1 MNGSEVTQKDIF
13 RLSAVLYAETHETF
27 SATDIQSDIIR
38 CIIANGDNAPLSYE
52 EIAAGVASSY
62 HCHLAEDEIIRA
74 IARSKSKVYEIKKSN
89 GQETV
94 KLTSLAYKKTKESI
108 QKNIDYYIGLFLS
121 EYPEYDNEQCKYA
134 IQKYLYE
141 LTTSNINS
149 YKVLLGGVDGSKLT
163 GSDLSVDVKDLND
176 AQRDM
181 VHRFIE
187 WDNVEKN
194 EALSN
199 IVLCCL
205 EYCLLVNG
213 DHVNPLVAKTIRNR
227 KIYLD
232 TNIIFRALGINGSSR
247 AKVIIAFLKKC
258 QQAGLKLFIS
268 EATEKEFF
276 NAVSYYIEE
285 IRKYPRGHVFI
296 GAYEMLCDYNMF
308 SFFES
313 WGKTHP
319 DASLNYFLVYI
330 KSLYIKF
337 CSEYGIQSNEKI
349 PPEIY
354 NSEEYK
360 NKRTK
365 YITSIQ
371 AKKAQINDYYIS
383 EDTYYSPR
391 NSHDATIVAYV
402 EMLRASKNEEDDI
415 FIVSSDKA
423 LRLWD
428 MTRASHSYPV
438 VVYPSQLFLI
448 LIKMV
453 GRSEDDF
460 KSFVSF
466 INIRPRSNQLTAE
479 KANIIISGI
488 SSVTEDINAQTEIV
502 SAVYDEEFQNIIRH
516 SNSDLELYQKVQQYS
531 QRYLD
536 YELEEKDRSIE
547 TMTQK
552 IQAQGETITSVSN
565 ERDKERKRAEEAENL
580 TEEQKQLIAQRELEL
595 KNKENTIQAF
605 AARKTRTVYLV
616 KNWIIPLIVV
626 IMIIAVAAFIA
637 LQFFFCDK
645 EWNFAVRFF
654 NWASKTTF
662 GQMVG
667 DFLYA
672 IDLAILAALGF
683 CIKKGLRN
691 PFNKQKSKK
700 LKEELIQHYL
710 SQNQLDN

>member
-27 SATDIQSDIIR
+27 SAADIQSDIIR
-38 CIIANGDNAPLSYE
+38 CIIANGNNAPLSYE
-52 EIAAGVASSY
+52 EIAASIASSY
-62 HCHLAEDEIIRA
+62 HCHIAEDEIIQA
-74 IARSKSKVYEIKKSN
+74 IARSKSKVYEVKKVN
-89 GQETV
+89 GQGTV
-94 KLTSLAYKKTKESI
+94 KLTSSAYKRTKESM

-121 EYPEYDNEQCKYA
+121 EYPECDNEQCKYA
-134 IQKYLYE
+134 IQRYLYE

-149 YKVLLGGVDGSKLT
+149 YKVLLGGVDGSKFA
-163 GSDLSVDVKDLND
+163 GSDLSVDVKDLDD
-176 AQRDM
+176 AQRDI

-213 DHVNPLVAKTIRNR
+213 DHVNPLVARTIRNR
-227 KIYLD
+227 KIFLD
-232 TNIIFRALGINGSSR
+232 TNIIFRALGINGLAR
-247 AKVIIAFLKKC
+247 KDVILAFLKKC
-258 QQAGLKLFIS
+258 QQASLKLFVS
-268 EATEKEFF
+268 EVTEKEFF

-296 GAYEMLCDYNMF
+296 GAYELLSDYNMF

-313 WGKTHP
+313 WEKSHP
-319 DASLNYFLVYI
+319 DASLNYFFVYI
-330 KSLYIKF
+330 RSLYIKF

-349 PPEIY
+349 PQEIY

-360 NKRTK
+360 NRRTK

-371 AKKAQINDYYIS
+371 KKKAQINDYYIS

-391 NSHDATIVAYV
+391 NNHDATIVAYV
-402 EMLRASKNEEDDI
+402 EMLRAIKVEEDDI

-428 MTRASHSYPV
+428 MTRSSHSYPV

-488 SSVTEDINAQTEIV
+488 SSVTEDVNAQKEIV
-502 SAVYDEEFQNIIRH
+502 SAVYDEEFQNILRH
-516 SNSDLELYQKVQQYS
+516 SNSDIELYQKVQQYS
-531 QRYLD
+531 QKFLEH
-536 YELEEKDRSIE
+536 ELEEKKQNID
-547 TMTQK
+547 TMTQT
-552 IQAQGETITSVSN
+552 IQAQGETITSVSH
-565 ERDKERKRAEEAENL
+565 ERDEESKRAEDAENL
-580 TEEQKQLIAQRELEL
+580 TEKQKLLIAQKESELED
-595 KNKENTIQAF
+595 KEKTIKAF
-605 AARKTRTVYLV
+605 AARKTRTKYLL
-616 KNWIIPLIVV
+616 KNWIVPIIVV
-626 IMIIAVAAFIA
+626 LMIIAVVAFIA

-662 GQMVG
+662 GQLVG
-667 DFLYA
+667 DYLYA
-672 IDLAILAALGF
+672 IDAALVATLGF

-691 PFNKQKSKK
+691 PFNNNKSKE
-700 LKEELIQHYL
+700 LKEEMIQHYL
-710 SQNQLDN
+710 SRNQLDT

>member
-1 MNGSEVTQKDIF
+1 MNGSEVTQRDIF
-13 RLSAVLYAETHETF
+13 RLSAVLYAETHDAF
-27 SATDIQSDIIR
+27 SAADIQSDIIR
-38 CIIANGDNAPLSYE
+38 CVIANGDNAPLSYE
-52 EIAAGVASSY
+52 EIAASVASSF
-62 HCHLAEDEIIRA
+62 HCHIAEDEIIQA
-74 IARSKSKVYEIKKSN
+74 IARSKSRVYEVQKAS

-121 EYPEYDNEQCKYA
+121 EYPEYDNEQCRYA
-134 IQKYLYE
+134 IQRYLYE

-149 YKVLLGGVDGSKLT
+149 YKVLLGGVDGSKFA
-163 GSDLSVDVKDLND
+163 GSDLSVDVKDLSD
-176 AQRDM
+176 DQRDM

-187 WDNVEKN
+187 WDNADKN

-247 AKVIIAFLKKC
+247 QKVILAFLKKC
-258 QQAGLKLFIS
+258 QQANLKLIVS

-296 GAYEMLCDYNMF
+296 GAYELLSDYNMF
-308 SFFES
+308 SFFETWKKS
-313 WGKTHP
+313 HP
-319 DASLNYFLVYI
+319 DASLKYFSAYI
-330 KSLYIKF
+330 RSLYIKF
-337 CSEYGIQSNEKI
+337 CSDNSIQSNEKI
-349 PPEIY
+349 SSEIY
-354 NSEEYK
+354 NLDEYK
-360 NKRTK
+360 NRRTK
-365 YITSIQ
+365 YATSIQ
-371 AKKAQINDYYIS
+371 KKKAQINDYYVS

-391 NSHDATIVAYV
+391 NNHDATIVAYV
-402 EMLRASKNEEDDI
+402 EMLRTTKAEQDDI

-488 SSVTEDINAQTEIV
+488 SSVTEDVKAQKEIV
-502 SAVYDEEFQNIIRH
+502 SAVYNEEFQHIIRH
-516 SNSDLELYQKVQQYS
+516 SNSDIELYQKVQQYS
-531 QRYLD
+531 QNYLEH
-536 YELEEKDRSIE
+536 ELEEKDRSIE
-547 TMTQK
+547 TMTQT
-552 IQAQGETITSVSN
+552 INAQEETITSVSH
-565 ERDKERKRAEEAENL
+565 ERDNERKRADNAENL
-580 TEEQKQLIAQRELEL
+580 TEEQKQLIAQ
-595 KNKENTIQAF
+595 KESALIDKERNLYLF
-605 AARKTRTVYLV
+605 AARKTKARYIV
-616 KNWIIPLIVV
+616 KNWIIPFIVV
-626 IMIIAVAAFIA
+626 LLTIVVVAFIA
-637 LQFFFCDK
+637 LQFFFCDEK
-645 EWNFAVRFF
+645 WNFAVRFF
-654 NWASKTTF
+654 EWASKTTF

-672 IDLAILAALGF
+672 IDLAVVAALGF
-683 CIKKGLRN
+683 CIKKGMRN
-691 PFNKQKSKK
+691 PFNIQKRKK

-710 SQNQLDN
+710 SQNQLDI